1 MQFTKIIC
9 IFHKKAL
16 PLHSLLRN
24 THYAEVTYAATMA
37 QLVEQRIR
45 NAWVA
50 GSSPASGSTTKKTS
64 FAMSFFYLY
73 TIKIQQVNTSN
84 NTKIEVS

>member
-16 PLHSLLRN
+16 PLHSILRN
-24 THYAEVTYAATMA
+24 SHHVEATYAATMA

-50 GSSPASGSTTKKTS
+50 GSSPASGSIKKKTS
-64 FAMSFFYLY
+64 FMGVFF
-73 TIKIQQVNTSN
+73 ICKEEQVPPNT
-84 NTKIEVS
+84 

>member
-50 GSSPASGSTTKKTS
+50 GSSPASGSTRRKGLS
-64 FAMSFFYLY
+64 PSSSFFLSS
-73 TIKIQQVNTSN
+73 IF
-84 NTKIEVS
+84 